1 MRYKYN
7 RKISANFYNIVVKN
21 ITDNSNIS
29 LINAKKTTNRDTI
42 VVLSSISIARWT
54 YQKNVIV
61 TENID
66 LQICD

>member
-1 MRYKYN
+1 MRHKYN
-7 RKISANFYNIVVKN
+7 RKILANFYNIVVKN

-29 LINAKKTTNRDTI
+29 LINAKKRTDRDSI

-54 YQKNVIV
+54 YQENVIV